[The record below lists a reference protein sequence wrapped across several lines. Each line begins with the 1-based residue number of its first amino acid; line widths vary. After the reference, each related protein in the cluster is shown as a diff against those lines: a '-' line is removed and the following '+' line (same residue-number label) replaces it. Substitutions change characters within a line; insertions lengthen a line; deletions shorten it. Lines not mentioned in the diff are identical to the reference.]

1 MKGRMEFSIAEFI
14 NVNLMYLDSLAALG
28 IVFHIHQLWCC
39 MLDCNSTMS
48 WKIAGQSHNYWRQ
61 YEISYTYFEIR
72 LAKNQLNWADAHL
85 IAYI

>member
-1 MKGRMEFSIAEFI
+1 M
-14 NVNLMYLDSLAALG
+14 
-28 IVFHIHQLWCC
+28 
-39 MLDCNSTMS
+39 MLHARLQFYYMS